1 MYSFKTYPMGS
12 KYHSQFDAYWD
23 MGIQSHMIHTGHH
36 SFKTNLN
43 KLFNIWKFVL
53 FFFLF

>member
-1 MYSFKTYPMGS
+1 MES

-43 KLFNIWKFVL
+43 KLFNIWKFAL
-53 FFFLF
+53 FFLLFQFLLSS